1 MLCEECQNTL
11 QASVIRWRTLP
22 RDRVTSLADIYEHDC
37 LSPSPLHFSLSS
49 FYRSITAGCYAC
61 RQLWATILEQSNA
74 SKEGRGTSKAP
85 FLSDST
91 QAIPHCLDDFRR
103 EFAKHMSIATSWLPR
118 LLQENVVTKTILLT
132 IPWAIRSMILRCIL
146 YVGEAHVCESKWVLA
161 PIRFRCKQRSRIW
174 LRIDLF
180 GHFFELC
187 AGNTYT
193 RLDLPKA
200 CPRTCN
206 DAASTAGAIS
216 EAQHA
221 STASTAETANLWR
234 HWFTTCLTTHSDC
247 RVIEHS
253 LRPFVPKRLIQILQ
267 DDHGESSLWR
277 LVCHPVNDAIQYLTL
292 SHCWGSYQPIYLDN
306 KTIHEFTNPTS
317 VSKLP
322 KTYQHAL
329 TVTHELGFQ
338 YIWID
343 SLCIL
348 QDEKNKQDWE
358 EQSKLMG
365 SIYSHAVCNIAAT
378 WASDGRDGC
387 FSTNDPFSREPTRIT
402 LSPDLDW
409 WSESTSSQQYHLWQE
424 DSYHEDILAAPL
436 NQRGW
441 VVQERYLSRRQLNFA
456 KRQIYWEC
464 HELMAS
470 EQFPTGIV
478 NFERGIKTFT
488 RHVYNLSKP
497 CLHSSEIRQSWA
509 DLVNLYSRCQLTK
522 ESDKLVAISG
532 LAREVGSILKDTC
545 IQGLW
550 KKDFYQQLCWKA
562 ILVEGAGS
570 TTTGCRNIP
579 TWSWAHINGPVDT
592 ARAYGDKGAKGV
604 PWVEVVEWPDPDD
617 PTSRLALRGIVLP
630 HISVKIS
637 PEFHNSLTLYFRDGF
652 NPHST
657 LFQWMKISV
666 DWDEQTASGPL
677 IQQGLSNAE
686 FGIRLSSDFRFL
698 MILSHT
704 SGKRYYRGIVLLPRS
719 AGEREEY
726 VRVGTFNTWVANG
739 RNMITLRNHLG
750 ARLGCQPS
758 EIEDHLD
765 LNDPRLAD
773 LIETV
778 HIV

>member
-1 MLCEECQNTL
+1 MLCEECRNAL
-11 QASVIRWRTLP
+11 QASVIGWRIYPDT
-22 RDRVTSLADIYEHDC
+22 RVSWAANIFEYDC
-37 LSPSPLHFSLSS
+37 YSSSPLHFSLSS
-49 FYRSITAGCYAC
+49 FYRSITTGCYAC
-61 RQLWATILEQSNA
+61 RQLWATILERSNA
-74 SKEGRGTSKAP
+74 SKEGRGTSKAS
-85 FLSDST
+85 FLSDPT

-103 EFAKHMSIATSWLPR
+103 EFAKHMSTDTSWFPR
-118 LLQENVVTKTILLT
+118 LLRENVVTKTILLT
-132 IPWAIRSMILRCIL
+132 IPWAIRSAILRCIL
-146 YVGEAHVCESKWVLA
+146 YVGEAHVRKSKWVLA
-161 PIRFRCKQRSRIW
+161 AIRFRCEQRSRVW
-174 LRIDLF
+174 LRIDLR
-180 GHFFELC
+180 GHYFELC
-187 AGNTYT
+187 TGNTYT
-193 RLDLPKA
+193 RLDLPNVY
-200 CPRTCN
+200 PRTCN

-216 EAQHA
+216 EAQHT
-221 STASTAETANLWR
+221 STASTAGTADLWR
-234 HWFTTCLTTHSDC
+234 HWLTTCLTTHSDC
-247 RVIEHS
+247 RVEEHS
-253 LRPFVPKRLIQILQ
+253 LRPFVPKRLIQTLQ

-292 SHCWGSYQPIYLDN
+292 SHCWGSYQPIRLDN
-306 KTIHEFTNPTS
+306 KTIHEFTNLTP

-329 TVTHELGFQ
+329 TVAHELGFQ

-387 FSTNDPFSREPTRIT
+387 FSTNDPFGREPTRIT
-402 LSPDLDW
+402 LSPSLDLCL
-409 WSESTSSQQYHLWQE
+409 ESTSSQQYHLWQE
-424 DSYHEDILAAPL
+424 DSYHEDIIAAPL

-470 EQFPTGIV
+470 EQFPTGIA
-478 NFERGIKTFT
+478 NFNQGIKTFT
-488 RHVYNLSKP
+488 RNVYKLSKP
-497 CLHSSEIRQSWA
+497 CLLSSEIRQSWA
-509 DLVNLYSRCQLTK
+509 DLVNLYSRCQVTK

-532 LAREVGSILKDTC
+532 LAREVGSILKDVC

-562 ILVEGAGS
+562 ILVGGVGS
-570 TTTGCRNIP
+570 TATGCRNIP

-592 ARAYGDKGAKGV
+592 ARAYSDRGAKAV

-617 PTSRLALRGIVLP
+617 STSRVALRGIVLP
-630 HISVKIS
+630 HTSVEIIPGDRIRS
-637 PEFHNSLTLYFRDGF
+637 RLCFREGF

-657 LFQWMKISV
+657 FFQWMEISI
-666 DWDEQTASGPL
+666 DWDERTASGPL
-677 IQQGLSNAE
+677 IQQGLSNVE
-686 FGIRLSSDFRFL
+686 FGIRLSSDFRFF
-698 MILSHT
+698 MILGYT
-704 SGKRYYRGIVLLPRS
+704 SYRRCYCGIVLLPHS
-719 AGEREEY
+719 ARERKEY
-726 VRVGTFNTWVANG
+726 VRVGTFNTWFADG
-739 RNMITLRNHLG
+739 HTTEALRNHLG
-750 ARLGCQPS
+750 ARLGCHPS
-758 EIEDHLD
+758 RIEDHLD